1 MSIKKLV
8 ALTLALLLLASSF
21 AACSND
27 GGESSADTSKEQ
39 SADTSKEQ
47 SADTSKEE
55 KEELFAIDIEDFSQ
69 YVTLG
74 EYKGVEIVKTVLTD
88 ELIEKSLYVL
98 MDSLKEYKDIGTE
111 RAAKLGNVVIMDYK
125 GYRKDTG
132 EAFEGGEA
140 KDASLELGS
149 NTFIPGFEDA
159 LVGHKAGE
167 SFDINVTF
175 PEEYHEETLSGQPV
189 RFAITI
195 KTIKEA
201 VYPEVTDEIAKKLN
215 FETADALKAQAR
227 TNAEDAVYKDNLQ
240 KAWNKAIEGATIKSY
255 PEELYNY
262 KLDEFVEYY
271 VGYYKYMAS
280 MYGMELKDYVGMP
293 EEEFRK
299 DIEKEGKEYVNSY
312 LKEEMIM
319 LSIVDA
325 EFGRELSESELQQK
339 IEEYAKKEGI
349 TTEALKEKYHE
360 KDTKTNV
367 LWDKTLVYVYENAV
381 AVEETSMDA
390 ENSSAE

>member
-27 GGESSADTSKEQ
+27 GSESSADTSNES
-39 SADTSKEQ
+39 SANTSKEQ

-55 KEELFAIDIEDFSQ
+55 KEMLFAIDIEDYSQ

-88 ELIEKSLYVL
+88 ELIEKSLYAL

-111 RAAKLGNVVIMDYK
+111 RAAKLGNIVIMDYK

-175 PEEYHEETLSGQPV
+175 PEKYHDETLAGQPV
-189 RFAITI
+189 RFSITI

-215 FETADALKAQAR
+215 YETADALKAQAR

-240 KAWNKAIEGATIKSY
+240 KAWNKAVEGATLKSY

-262 KLDEFVEYY
+262 KLDGFVEYY
-271 VGYYKYMAS
+271 VGQYKYMAS
-280 MYGMELKDYVGMP
+280 MYGMELKDYVGMS

-299 DIEKEGKEYVNSY
+299 DIEKEGREYVNSY

-381 AVEETSMDA
+381 VVEEMSTDA

>member
-175 PEEYHEETLSGQPV
+175 PEEYHEETLAGQPV

-240 KAWNKAIEGATIKSY
+240 KAWNKAVGGATIKSY

-299 DIEKEGKEYVNSY
+299 DIEKEGREYVNSY

-325 EFGRELSESELQQK
+325 EYGRELSESELQQK

-381 AVEETSMDA
+381 IVEETSTDA